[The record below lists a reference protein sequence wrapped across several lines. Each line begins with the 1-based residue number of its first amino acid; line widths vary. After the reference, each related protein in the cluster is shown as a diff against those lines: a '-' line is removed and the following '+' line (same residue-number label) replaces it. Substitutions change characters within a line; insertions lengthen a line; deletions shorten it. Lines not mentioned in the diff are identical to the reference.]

1 MPAFPSA
8 GLIRRQQGR
17 ITESLQLFQAA
28 LCLSPRSVRILK
40 QVARS
45 LQLLGKH
52 KQALSVLEQ
61 AVVCGGGEDWEVHH
75 AKGVCYLFRRDLDE
89 AIEAFEEANS
99 IHRHDDTYVQLG

>member
-1 MPAFPSA
+1 VIA

-17 ITESLQLFQAA
+17 ISESLQLFQAA

-52 KQALSVLEQ
+52 RHALDVLEQ
-61 AVVCGGGEDWEVHH
+61 AVVCGGSEDWEVHH
-75 AKGVCYLFRRDLDE
+75 SKGLCYLFRRDLSN
-89 AIEAFEEANS
+89 AIECFEEANS
-99 IHRHDDTYVQLG
+99 IHRHDETYLQLG